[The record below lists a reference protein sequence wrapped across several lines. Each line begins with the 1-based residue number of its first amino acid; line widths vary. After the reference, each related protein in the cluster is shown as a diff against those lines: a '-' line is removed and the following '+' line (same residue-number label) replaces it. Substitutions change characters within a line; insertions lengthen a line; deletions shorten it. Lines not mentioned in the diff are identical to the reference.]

1 MKIELDRW
9 TIKIIPENE
18 QDVAFIED
26 TMGLYKD
33 GQTIEIERIDDD
45 RGGFRLESDLPKIK
59 NPGNST
65 AVSQISDTVTFVR
78 PIEDLIDCEGS
89 WDGPPYSRSGIIVGT
104 GGTKVDNE
112 RAQ

>member
-33 GQTIEIERIDDD
+33 GQTIDLERIDDD
-45 RGGFRLESDLPKIK
+45 KGVFRLESDLPKIK
-59 NPGNST
+59 NPGNSAAASHT
-65 AVSQISDTVTFVR
+65 SDTVTYTR
-78 PIEDLIDCEGS
+78 PVEDFIDCEGS
-89 WDGPPYSRSGIIVGT
+89 WDGPPYSRSGIILST
-104 GGTKVDNE
+104 GGTIVDNE
-112 RAQ
+112 KVR